1 MISKIRAAVFFGGPS
16 VEHEVSVITAMQA
29 IQAMDKER
37 YQVIPVYVTKSGAF
51 YTGDHLSDLAS
62 YRNIPAALAQA
73 REVLLQKNGNEVQ
86 LVSAKPK
93 RLGKNPVQGVD
104 VALPIFH
111 GTGGEDGVM
120 QAHFERLGLPY
131 TGPDVTSSAIGMDKW
146 ASKAMFKLAGVPCV
160 DGVKVT
166 QSDYFTDPEAIAAK
180 IEQAVGYPAIIKPY
194 NLGSSVGIHKC
205 RDRASLLEGLEDAFL
220 YSGAVLAERAVQ
232 NLREINCAV
241 LGDDEEARASV
252 CEEPLNAT
260 DILTYAD
267 KYQSGGGGKTGSKM
281 GSKTGSKT
289 GGSQGM
295 QSLAR
300 VVPADLPVEVSERVQ
315 QLAISAFRAIG
326 ACGCSRIDFL
336 LDNATG
342 ELFVNEI
349 NTIPGS
355 LAFYLWEH
363 SGLSF
368 PALMDEMIR
377 LALKRQ
383 RKQSLLHRS
392 FETNLLENANIGGAK
407 AGKKV

>member
-1 MISKIRAAVFFGGPS
+1 MIAKIRAAVFFGGPS

-29 IQAMDKER
+29 IQAMDDHR
-37 YQVIPVYVTKSGAF
+37 YQVIPVYVTKQSEF
-51 YTGDHLSDLAS
+51 YTGEHLAKLES
-62 YRNIPAALAQA
+62 YRDIPAALEQAQK
-73 REVLLQKNGNEVQ
+73 VLLTKEKGEVCLIAAQQKPFGRRCCQV
-86 LVSAKPK
+86 
-93 RLGKNPVQGVD
+93 VD

-111 GTGGEDGVM
+111 GTGGEDGTM

-146 ASKAMFKLAGVPCV
+146 AAKALFKLEGVPCV
-160 DGVKVT
+160 DGLKIR
-166 QSDYFTDPEAIAAK
+166 QSEYFADPEEVAAR
-180 IEQAVGYPAIIKPY
+180 IEKAVGWPAIIKPY

-220 YSGAVLAERAVQ
+220 YSQAVLAERAVQ

-241 LGDDEEARASV
+241 LGDDEEACASV

-267 KYQSGGGGKTGSKM
+267 KYQSGGGSK
-281 GSKTGSKT
+281 GGAKT
-289 GGSQGM
+289 GGSKSGGSEGM
-295 QSLAR
+295 SSLAR
-300 VVPADLPVEVSERVQ
+300 VVPADLSPEMTRTVR
-315 QLAISAFRAIG
+315 QLAIKAFRAVG

-336 LDNATG
+336 LDDKTG

-355 LAFYLWEH
+355 LAFYLWEKTDLPF
-363 SGLSF
+363 SK
-368 PALMDEMIR
+368 LMDEMVR

-383 RKQSLLHRS
+383 RQKGLLHTS
-392 FETNLLENANIGGAK
+392 FETNLLQNAKLGGSK
-407 AGKKV
+407 GGKV

>member
-1 MISKIRAAVFFGGPS
+1 MVSKIRAAVFFGGPS

-29 IQAMDKER
+29 IQALNKDR
-37 YQVIPVYVTKSGAF
+37 YEVIPVYTTKSGEW
-51 YTGDHLSDLAS
+51 YTGAHLTQLES
-62 YRNIPAALAQA
+62 YRNIPEALKTAQKV
-73 REVLLQKNGNEVQ
+73 VLHKEGSEVQ
-86 LVSAKPK
+86 LVLAKQK
-93 RLGKNPVQGVD
+93 RFGSSVVSGVD
-104 VALPIFH
+104 VALPIYH

-146 ASKAMFKLAGVPCV
+146 ASKAMFKLHGVPCV
-160 DGVKVT
+160 DGIKVT
-166 QSDYFTDPEAIAAK
+166 QSQYFTDPEETAAAI
-180 IEQAVGYPAIIKPY
+180 ERAVGYPAIIKPY

-220 YSGAVLAERAVQ
+220 YSRAVLAERAVQ

-267 KYQSGGGGKTGSKM
+267 KYQSGGKGGKTGA
-281 GSKTGSKT
+281 KTD

-300 VVPADLPVEVSERVQ
+300 VVPADLSPEMTEKVQ
-315 QLAISAFRAIG
+315 KLAIDAFRAIG

-336 LDNATG
+336 LDNNTG
-342 ELFVNEI
+342 ELFANEI

-355 LAFYLWEH
+355 LAFYLWEK
-363 SGLSF
+363 SGLDF
-368 PALMDEMIR
+368 PGLMDEMIR

-383 RKQSLLHRS
+383 RQQGLLHTS
-392 FETNLLENANIGGAK
+392 FETNLLQSARIGGPK
-407 AGKKV
+407 NGKKV

>member
-1 MISKIRAAVFFGGPS
+1 MVSKIRAGVFFGGPS

-29 IQAMDKER
+29 IQAMDPQR
-37 YQVIPVYVTKSGAF
+37 YEVIPVYTTKNGEL
-51 YTGDHLSDLAS
+51 YTGAHLAQLES
-62 YRNIPAALAQA
+62 YRNIPEALKQAQK
-73 REVLLQKNGNEVQ
+73 VVLQKEGKDVV
-86 LVSAKPK
+86 LMLAKQK
-93 RLGKNPVQGVD
+93 RFGSSIVTTLD
-104 VALPIFH
+104 VALPIYH

-146 ASKAMFKLAGVPCV
+146 ASKAMFKLHGVPCV
-160 DGVKVT
+160 EGVKVT
-166 QSDYFTDPEAIAAK
+166 QSQYFTDPEAAAQT
-180 IEQAVGYPAIIKPY
+180 IEKAVGYPAIIKPY

-220 YSGAVLAERAVQ
+220 YSQAVLAERAVQ

-241 LGDDEEARASV
+241 LGDAEEARASV

-267 KYQSGGGGKTGSKM
+267 KYQSGGKTGKTGAKSGG
-281 GSKTGSKT
+281 GSK
-289 GGSQGM
+289 GM

-300 VVPADLPVEVSERVQ
+300 VVPADLSPEMTEKVQ
-315 QLAISAFRAIG
+315 QLAMDAFRAIG

-336 LDNATG
+336 LDNQTG
-342 ELFVNEI
+342 ELYANEI

-355 LAFYLWEH
+355 LAFYLWEK
-363 SGLSF
+363 SGLTFSQ
-368 PALMDEMIR
+368 LMDEMIR

-383 RKQSLLHRS
+383 RQQSLLHRS
-392 FETNLLENANIGGAK
+392 FETNLLQHAQIGGAK

>member
-1 MISKIRAAVFFGGPS
+1 MVSKIRAGVFFGGPS

-29 IQAMDKER
+29 IQAMDPQR
-37 YQVIPVYVTKSGAF
+37 YEVIPVYTTKNGEL
-51 YTGDHLSDLAS
+51 YTGAHLAQLES
-62 YRNIPAALAQA
+62 YRNIPEALKQAQKVVLQKEGKDVVLMLAKQKRFGSSIVAAL
-73 REVLLQKNGNEVQ
+73 
-86 LVSAKPK
+86 
-93 RLGKNPVQGVD
+93 D
-104 VALPIFH
+104 VALPIYH

-146 ASKAMFKLAGVPCV
+146 ASKAMFKLHGVPCV
-160 DGVKVT
+160 EGVKVT
-166 QSDYFTDPEAIAAK
+166 QSQYFTDPEAAAQT
-180 IEQAVGYPAIIKPY
+180 IEKAVGYPAIIKPY

-220 YSGAVLAERAVQ
+220 YSQAVLAERAVQ

-241 LGDDEEARASV
+241 LGDAEEARASV

-267 KYQSGGGGKTGSKM
+267 KYQSGGKAGKTGAKSGG
-281 GSKTGSKT
+281 GSK
-289 GGSQGM
+289 GM

-300 VVPADLPVEVSERVQ
+300 VVPADLSPEMTEKVQ
-315 QLAISAFRAIG
+315 QLAIDAFRAIG

-336 LDNATG
+336 LDNQTG
-342 ELFVNEI
+342 ELYANEI

-355 LAFYLWEH
+355 LAFYLWEK
-363 SGLSF
+363 SGLTF
-368 PALMDEMIR
+368 TQLMDEMVR

-383 RKQSLLHRS
+383 RQQSLLHRS
-392 FETNLLENANIGGAK
+392 FETNLLQHAQIGGAK
-407 AGKKV
+407 GGKKV

>member
-1 MISKIRAAVFFGGPS
+1 MVSKIRAGVFFGGPS

-29 IQAMDKER
+29 IQAMDPQR
-37 YQVIPVYVTKSGAF
+37 YEVIPVYTTKSGEL
-51 YTGDHLSDLAS
+51 YTGAHLAQLES
-62 YRNIPAALAQA
+62 YRNIPEALKQAQK
-73 REVLLQKNGNEVQ
+73 VVLQKEGKDVV
-86 LVSAKPK
+86 LMLAKQK
-93 RLGKNPVQGVD
+93 RFGSSIVTALD
-104 VALPIFH
+104 VALPIYH

-146 ASKAMFKLAGVPCV
+146 ASKAMFKLHGVPCV
-160 DGVKVT
+160 EGVKVT
-166 QSDYFTDPEAIAAK
+166 QSQYFTDPEAAAQT
-180 IEQAVGYPAIIKPY
+180 IEKAVGYPAIIKPY

-205 RDRASLLEGLEDAFL
+205 RDRASLLDGLEDAFL
-220 YSGAVLAERAVQ
+220 YSQAVLAERAVQ

-241 LGDDEEARASV
+241 LGDAEEARASV

-267 KYQSGGGGKTGSKM
+267 KYQSGGKTGKTGAKSGG
-281 GSKTGSKT
+281 GSK
-289 GGSQGM
+289 GM

-300 VVPADLPVEVSERVQ
+300 VVPADLSPEMTEKVQ
-315 QLAISAFRAIG
+315 QLAIDAFRAIG

-336 LDNATG
+336 LDNQTG
-342 ELFVNEI
+342 ELFANEI

-355 LAFYLWEH
+355 LAFYLWEK
-363 SGLSF
+363 SGLTF
-368 PALMDEMIR
+368 TQLMDEMIR

-383 RKQSLLHRS
+383 RQQSLLHRS
-392 FETNLLENANIGGAK
+392 FETNLLQHAQIGGAK

>member
-1 MISKIRAAVFFGGPS
+1 MVSKIRAGVFFGGPS

-29 IQAMDKER
+29 IQAMDPQR
-37 YQVIPVYVTKSGAF
+37 YEVIPVYTTKNGEL
-51 YTGDHLSDLAS
+51 YTGAHLAQLES
-62 YRNIPAALAQA
+62 YRNIPEALKQAQK
-73 REVLLQKNGNEVQ
+73 VVLQKEGKDVV
-86 LVSAKPK
+86 LMLAKQK
-93 RLGKNPVQGVD
+93 RFGSSIVTALD
-104 VALPIFH
+104 VALPIYH

-146 ASKAMFKLAGVPCV
+146 ASKAMFKLHGVPCV
-160 DGVKVT
+160 EGVKVT
-166 QSDYFTDPEAIAAK
+166 QSQYFTDPEAAAQT
-180 IEQAVGYPAIIKPY
+180 IEKAVGYPAIIKPY

-220 YSGAVLAERAVQ
+220 YSQAVLAERAVQ

-241 LGDDEEARASV
+241 LGDSEEARASV

-267 KYQSGGGGKTGSKM
+267 KYQSGGKTGKTGAKSGG
-281 GSKTGSKT
+281 GSK
-289 GGSQGM
+289 GM

-300 VVPADLPVEVSERVQ
+300 VVPADLSPEMTEKVQ
-315 QLAISAFRAIG
+315 QLAIDAFRAIG

-336 LDNATG
+336 LDNQTG
-342 ELFVNEI
+342 ELFANEI

-355 LAFYLWEH
+355 LAFYLWEK
-363 SGLSF
+363 SGLTF
-368 PALMDEMIR
+368 TQLMDEMIR

-383 RKQSLLHRS
+383 RQQSLLHRS
-392 FETNLLENANIGGAK
+392 FETNLLQHAQIGGAK

>member
-1 MISKIRAAVFFGGPS
+1 MVSKIRAAVFFGGPS

-29 IQAMDKER
+29 IQALNKDR
-37 YQVIPVYVTKSGAF
+37 YEVIPVYTTKSGEW
-51 YTGDHLSDLAS
+51 YTGAHLAQLES
-62 YRNIPAALAQA
+62 YRNIPEALKTAHKVA
-73 REVLLQKNGNEVQ
+73 LRKEGSEVQ
-86 LVSAKPK
+86 LVLADRK
-93 RLGKNPVQGVD
+93 RFGSNVVSGVD
-104 VALPIFH
+104 VALPIYH

-146 ASKAMFKLAGVPCV
+146 AAKAMFKIHGVPCV

-166 QSDYFTDPEAIAAK
+166 QSQYFTDPEETAAAI
-180 IEQAVGYPAIIKPY
+180 ERTVGYPAIIKPY

-220 YSGAVLAERAVQ
+220 YSRAVLAERAVQ

-267 KYQSGGGGKTGSKM
+267 KYQSGGKGGKTGA
-281 GSKTGSKT
+281 KTD

-300 VVPADLPVEVSERVQ
+300 VVPADLSPEMTERVQ
-315 QLAISAFRAIG
+315 KLAIDAFRAVG

-336 LDNATG
+336 LDSETG
-342 ELFVNEI
+342 ELFANEI

-355 LAFYLWEH
+355 LAFYLWEK
-363 SGLSF
+363 SGLDF
-368 PALMDEMIR
+368 TGLMDEMIR

-383 RKQSLLHRS
+383 RQQGLLHTS
-392 FETNLLENANIGGAK
+392 FETNLLQSARIGGAK
-407 AGKKV
+407 NGKKV

>member
-1 MISKIRAAVFFGGPS
+1 MVSKIRAGVFFGGPS

-29 IQAMDKER
+29 IQAMDPQR
-37 YQVIPVYVTKSGAF
+37 YEVIPVYTTKNGEL
-51 YTGDHLSDLAS
+51 YTGAHLAQLES
-62 YRNIPAALAQA
+62 YRDIPEALKQAQK
-73 REVLLQKNGNEVQ
+73 VVLQKEGKDVV
-86 LVSAKPK
+86 LMLAKQK
-93 RLGKNPVQGVD
+93 RFGSSIVTALD
-104 VALPIFH
+104 VALPIYH

-146 ASKAMFKLAGVPCV
+146 ASKAMFKLHGVPCV
-160 DGVKVT
+160 EGVKVT
-166 QSDYFTDPEAIAAK
+166 QSQYFTDPEAAAQT
-180 IEQAVGYPAIIKPY
+180 IEKAVGYPAIIKPY

-220 YSGAVLAERAVQ
+220 YSQAVLAERAVQ

-241 LGDDEEARASV
+241 LGDSEEARASV

-267 KYQSGGGGKTGSKM
+267 KYQSGGKTGKTGAKSGG
-281 GSKTGSKT
+281 GSK
-289 GGSQGM
+289 GM

-300 VVPADLPVEVSERVQ
+300 VVPADLSPEMTEKVQ
-315 QLAISAFRAIG
+315 QLAIDAFRAIG

-336 LDNATG
+336 LDNQTG
-342 ELFVNEI
+342 ELYANEI

-355 LAFYLWEH
+355 LAFYLWEK
-363 SGLSF
+363 SGLTFSQ
-368 PALMDEMIR
+368 LMDEMVR

-383 RKQSLLHRS
+383 RQQSLLHRS
-392 FETNLLENANIGGAK
+392 FETNLLQHAQIGGAK

>member
-1 MISKIRAAVFFGGPS
+1 MVSKIRAGVFFGGPS

-29 IQAMDKER
+29 IQAMDPQR
-37 YQVIPVYVTKSGAF
+37 YEVIPVYTTKSGEL
-51 YTGDHLSDLAS
+51 YTGAHLAQLES
-62 YRNIPAALAQA
+62 YRNIPEALKQAQK
-73 REVLLQKNGNEVQ
+73 VVLQKEGKDVV
-86 LVSAKPK
+86 LMLAKQK
-93 RLGKNPVQGVD
+93 RFGSSIVTALD
-104 VALPIFH
+104 VALPIYH

-146 ASKAMFKLAGVPCV
+146 ASKAMFKLHGVPCV
-160 DGVKVT
+160 EGVKVT
-166 QSDYFTDPEAIAAK
+166 QSQYFTDPEAAAQT
-180 IEQAVGYPAIIKPY
+180 IEKAVGYPAIIKPY

-205 RDRASLLEGLEDAFL
+205 RDPASLLEGLEDAFL
-220 YSGAVLAERAVQ
+220 YSQAVLAERAVQ

-241 LGDDEEARASV
+241 LGDSEEARASV

-267 KYQSGGGGKTGSKM
+267 KYQSGGKTGKTGAKSGG
-281 GSKTGSKT
+281 GSK
-289 GGSQGM
+289 GM

-300 VVPADLPVEVSERVQ
+300 VVPADLSPEMTEKVQ
-315 QLAISAFRAIG
+315 QLAIDAFRAIG

-336 LDNATG
+336 LDNQTG
-342 ELFVNEI
+342 ELFANEI

-355 LAFYLWEH
+355 LAFYLWEK
-363 SGLSF
+363 SGLTFSQ
-368 PALMDEMIR
+368 LMDEMIR

-383 RKQSLLHRS
+383 RQQSLLHRS
-392 FETNLLENANIGGAK
+392 FETNLLQHAQIGGAK

>member
-1 MISKIRAAVFFGGPS
+1 MVSKIRAGVFFGGPS

-29 IQAMDKER
+29 IQAMDPQR
-37 YQVIPVYVTKSGAF
+37 YEVIPVYTTKSGEL
-51 YTGDHLSDLAS
+51 YTGAHLAQLES
-62 YRNIPAALAQA
+62 YRNIPEALRQAQK
-73 REVLLQKNGNEVQ
+73 VVLQKEGKDVV
-86 LVSAKPK
+86 LMLAKQK
-93 RLGKNPVQGVD
+93 RFGSSIVTALD
-104 VALPIFH
+104 VALPIYH

-146 ASKAMFKLAGVPCV
+146 ASKAMFKLHGVPCV
-160 DGVKVT
+160 EGVKVT
-166 QSDYFTDPEAIAAK
+166 QSQYFTDPEAAAQT
-180 IEQAVGYPAIIKPY
+180 IEKAVGYPAIIKPY

-220 YSGAVLAERAVQ
+220 YSQAVLAERAVQ

-241 LGDDEEARASV
+241 LGDSEEARASV

-267 KYQSGGGGKTGSKM
+267 KYQSGGKTGKTGAKSGG
-281 GSKTGSKT
+281 GSK
-289 GGSQGM
+289 GM

-300 VVPADLPVEVSERVQ
+300 VVPADLSPEMTEKVQ
-315 QLAISAFRAIG
+315 QLAIDAFRAIG

-336 LDNATG
+336 LDNQTG
-342 ELFVNEI
+342 ELFANEI

-355 LAFYLWEH
+355 LAFYLWEK
-363 SGLSF
+363 SGLTFSQ
-368 PALMDEMIR
+368 LMDEMIR

-383 RKQSLLHRS
+383 RQQSLLHRS
-392 FETNLLENANIGGAK
+392 FETNLLQHAQIGGAK

>member
-1 MISKIRAAVFFGGPS
+1 MVSKIRAGVFFGGPS

-29 IQAMDKER
+29 IQAMDPQR
-37 YQVIPVYVTKSGAF
+37 YEVIPVYTTKSGEL
-51 YTGDHLSDLAS
+51 YTGAHLAQLES
-62 YRNIPAALAQA
+62 YRNIPEALKQAQK
-73 REVLLQKNGNEVQ
+73 VVLQKEGKDVV
-86 LVSAKPK
+86 LMLAKQK
-93 RLGKNPVQGVD
+93 RFGSSIVIALD
-104 VALPIFH
+104 VALPIYH

-146 ASKAMFKLAGVPCV
+146 ASKAMFKLHGVPCV
-160 DGVKVT
+160 EGVKVT
-166 QSDYFTDPEAIAAK
+166 QSQYFTDPEAAAQT
-180 IEQAVGYPAIIKPY
+180 IEKAVGYPAIIKPY

-220 YSGAVLAERAVQ
+220 YSQAVLAERAVQ

-241 LGDDEEARASV
+241 LGDAEEARASV

-267 KYQSGGGGKTGSKM
+267 KYQSGGKTGKTGAKSGG
-281 GSKTGSKT
+281 GSK
-289 GGSQGM
+289 GM

-300 VVPADLPVEVSERVQ
+300 VVPADLSPEMTEKVQ
-315 QLAISAFRAIG
+315 QLAIDAFRAIG

-336 LDNATG
+336 LDNQTG
-342 ELFVNEI
+342 ELFANEI

-355 LAFYLWEH
+355 LAFYLWEK
-363 SGLSF
+363 SGLTFSQ
-368 PALMDEMIR
+368 LMDEMVR

-383 RKQSLLHRS
+383 RQQSLLHRS
-392 FETNLLENANIGGAK
+392 FETNLLQHAQIGGAK
-407 AGKKV
+407 GGKKV

>member
-1 MISKIRAAVFFGGPS
+1 MVSKIRAGVFFGGPS

-29 IQAMDKER
+29 IQAMDPQR
-37 YQVIPVYVTKSGAF
+37 YEVIPVYTTKNGEL
-51 YTGDHLSDLAS
+51 YTGAHLAQLES
-62 YRNIPAALAQA
+62 YRNIPEALKQAQK
-73 REVLLQKNGNEVQ
+73 VVLQKEGKDVV
-86 LVSAKPK
+86 LMLAKQK
-93 RLGKNPVQGVD
+93 RFGSSIVTALD
-104 VALPIFH
+104 VALPIYH

-146 ASKAMFKLAGVPCV
+146 ASKAMFKLHGVPCV
-160 DGVKVT
+160 EGVKVT
-166 QSDYFTDPEAIAAK
+166 QSQYFTDPEAAAQT
-180 IEQAVGYPAIIKPY
+180 IEKTVGYPAIIKPY

-220 YSGAVLAERAVQ
+220 YSQAVLAERAVQ

-241 LGDDEEARASV
+241 LGDSEEARASV

-267 KYQSGGGGKTGSKM
+267 KYQSGGKTGKTGAKSGG
-281 GSKTGSKT
+281 GSK
-289 GGSQGM
+289 GM

-300 VVPADLPVEVSERVQ
+300 VVPADLSPEMTEKVQ
-315 QLAISAFRAIG
+315 QLAIDAFRAIG

-336 LDNATG
+336 LDNQTG
-342 ELFVNEI
+342 ELFANEI

-355 LAFYLWEH
+355 LAFYLWEK
-363 SGLSF
+363 SGLTF
-368 PALMDEMIR
+368 TQLMDEMIR

-383 RKQSLLHRS
+383 RQQSLLHRS
-392 FETNLLENANIGGAK
+392 FETNLLQHAQIGGAK

>member
-1 MISKIRAAVFFGGPS
+1 MVSKIRAGVFFGGPS

-29 IQAMDKER
+29 IQAMDPQR
-37 YQVIPVYVTKSGAF
+37 YEVIPVYTTKSGEL
-51 YTGDHLSDLAS
+51 YTGAHLAQLES
-62 YRNIPAALAQA
+62 YRNIPEALKQAQK
-73 REVLLQKNGNEVQ
+73 VVLQKEGKDVV
-86 LVSAKPK
+86 LMLAKQK
-93 RLGKNPVQGVD
+93 RFGSSIVTALD
-104 VALPIFH
+104 VALPIYH

-146 ASKAMFKLAGVPCV
+146 ASKAMFKLHGVPCV
-160 DGVKVT
+160 EGVKVT
-166 QSDYFTDPEAIAAK
+166 QSQYFTDPEAAAQT
-180 IEQAVGYPAIIKPY
+180 IEKAVGYPAIIKPY

-220 YSGAVLAERAVQ
+220 YSQAVLAERAVQ

-241 LGDDEEARASV
+241 LGDAEEARASV

-267 KYQSGGGGKTGSKM
+267 KYQSGGKTGKTGAKSGG
-281 GSKTGSKT
+281 GSK
-289 GGSQGM
+289 GM

-300 VVPADLPVEVSERVQ
+300 VVPADLSPEMTEKVQ
-315 QLAISAFRAIG
+315 QLAIDAFRAIG

-336 LDNATG
+336 LDNQTG
-342 ELFVNEI
+342 ELYANEI

-355 LAFYLWEH
+355 LAFYLWEK
-363 SGLSF
+363 SGLTFSQ
-368 PALMDEMIR
+368 LMDEMIR

-383 RKQSLLHRS
+383 RQQSLLHRS
-392 FETNLLENANIGGAK
+392 FETNLLQHAQIGGAK

>member
-1 MISKIRAAVFFGGPS
+1 MVSKIRAGVFFGGPS

-29 IQAMDKER
+29 IQAMDPRR
-37 YQVIPVYVTKSGAF
+37 YEVIPVYTTKSGEL
-51 YTGDHLSDLAS
+51 YTGAHLAQLES
-62 YRNIPAALAQA
+62 YRNIPEALKQAQK
-73 REVLLQKNGNEVQ
+73 VVLQKEGKDVV
-86 LVSAKPK
+86 LMLAKQK
-93 RLGKNPVQGVD
+93 RFGSSIVTALD
-104 VALPIFH
+104 VALPIYH

-146 ASKAMFKLAGVPCV
+146 ASKAMFKLHGVPCV
-160 DGVKVT
+160 EGVKVT
-166 QSDYFTDPEAIAAK
+166 QSQYFTDPEAAAQTLEK
-180 IEQAVGYPAIIKPY
+180 AVGYPAIIKPY

-220 YSGAVLAERAVQ
+220 YSQAVLAERAVQ

-241 LGDDEEARASV
+241 LGDAEEARASV

-267 KYQSGGGGKTGSKM
+267 KYQSGGKTGKTGAKSGG
-281 GSKTGSKT
+281 GSK
-289 GGSQGM
+289 GM

-300 VVPADLPVEVSERVQ
+300 VVPADLSPEMTEKVQ
-315 QLAISAFRAIG
+315 QLAIDAFRAIG

-336 LDNATG
+336 LDNQTG
-342 ELFVNEI
+342 ELFANEI

-355 LAFYLWEH
+355 LAFYLWEK
-363 SGLSF
+363 SGLTFSQ
-368 PALMDEMIR
+368 LMDEMIR

-383 RKQSLLHRS
+383 RQQSLLHRS
-392 FETNLLENANIGGAK
+392 FETNLLQHAQIGGAK

>member
-1 MISKIRAAVFFGGPS
+1 MVSKIRAGVFFGGPS

-29 IQAMDKER
+29 IQAMDPQR
-37 YQVIPVYVTKSGAF
+37 YEVIPVYTTKSGEL
-51 YTGDHLSDLAS
+51 YTGAHLSQLES
-62 YRNIPAALAQA
+62 YRNIPEALKQAQKVVLQKEGKDVVLMLAKQKRFGSSIVAAL
-73 REVLLQKNGNEVQ
+73 
-86 LVSAKPK
+86 
-93 RLGKNPVQGVD
+93 D
-104 VALPIFH
+104 VALPIYH

-146 ASKAMFKLAGVPCV
+146 ASKAMFKLHGVPCV
-160 DGVKVT
+160 EGVKVT
-166 QSDYFTDPEAIAAK
+166 QSQYFTDPEAAAQT
-180 IEQAVGYPAIIKPY
+180 IEKAVGYPAIIKPY

-220 YSGAVLAERAVQ
+220 YSQAVLAERAVQ

-241 LGDDEEARASV
+241 LGDAEEARASV

-267 KYQSGGGGKTGSKM
+267 KYQSGGKTGKTGAKSGG
-281 GSKTGSKT
+281 GSK
-289 GGSQGM
+289 GM

-300 VVPADLPVEVSERVQ
+300 VVPADLSPEMTEKVQ
-315 QLAISAFRAIG
+315 HLAIDAFRAIG

-336 LDNATG
+336 LDNQTG
-342 ELFVNEI
+342 ELFANEI

-355 LAFYLWEH
+355 LAFYLWEK
-363 SGLSF
+363 SGLTF
-368 PALMDEMIR
+368 TQLMDEMVR

-383 RKQSLLHRS
+383 RQQSLLHRS
-392 FETNLLENANIGGAK
+392 FETNLLQHAQIGGAK
-407 AGKKV
+407 NGNKV

>member
-1 MISKIRAAVFFGGPS
+1 MVSKIRAGVFFGGPS

-29 IQAMDKER
+29 IQAMDPQR
-37 YQVIPVYVTKSGAF
+37 YEVIPVYTTKNGEL
-51 YTGDHLSDLAS
+51 YTGAHLAQLES
-62 YRNIPAALAQA
+62 YRNIPEALKQAQK
-73 REVLLQKNGNEVQ
+73 VVLQKEGKDVV
-86 LVSAKPK
+86 LMLAKQK
-93 RLGKNPVQGVD
+93 RFGSSIVTTLD
-104 VALPIFH
+104 VALPIYH

-146 ASKAMFKLAGVPCV
+146 ASKAMFKLHGVPCV
-160 DGVKVT
+160 EGVKVT
-166 QSDYFTDPEAIAAK
+166 QSQYFTDPEAAAQT
-180 IEQAVGYPAIIKPY
+180 IEKAVGYPAIIKPY

-220 YSGAVLAERAVQ
+220 YSQAVLAERAVQ

-241 LGDDEEARASV
+241 LGDAEEARASV

-267 KYQSGGGGKTGSKM
+267 KYQSGGKTGKTGAKSGG
-281 GSKTGSKT
+281 GSK
-289 GGSQGM
+289 GM

-300 VVPADLPVEVSERVQ
+300 VVPADLSPEMTEKVQ
-315 QLAISAFRAIG
+315 QLAIDAFRAIG
-326 ACGCSRIDFL
+326 AGGCSRIDFL
-336 LDNATG
+336 LDNQTG
-342 ELFVNEI
+342 ELFANEI

-355 LAFYLWEH
+355 LAFYLWEK
-363 SGLSF
+363 SGLTF
-368 PALMDEMIR
+368 TQLMDEMIR

-383 RKQSLLHRS
+383 RQQSLLHRS
-392 FETNLLENANIGGAK
+392 FETNLLQHAQIGGGK

>member
-1 MISKIRAAVFFGGPS
+1 MVSKIRAGVFFGGPS

-29 IQAMDKER
+29 IQAMDPQR
-37 YQVIPVYVTKSGAF
+37 YEVIPVYTTKSGEL
-51 YTGDHLSDLAS
+51 YTGAHLAQLES
-62 YRNIPAALAQA
+62 YRNIPEALKQAQK
-73 REVLLQKNGNEVQ
+73 VVLQKEGKDVV
-86 LVSAKPK
+86 LMLAKQK
-93 RLGKNPVQGVD
+93 RFGSSIVTALD
-104 VALPIFH
+104 VALPIYH

-146 ASKAMFKLAGVPCV
+146 ASKAMFKLHGVSCV
-160 DGVKVT
+160 EGVKVT
-166 QSDYFTDPEAIAAK
+166 QSQYFTDPEAAAQT
-180 IEQAVGYPAIIKPY
+180 IEKAVGYPAIIKPY

-220 YSGAVLAERAVQ
+220 YSQAVLAERAVQ

-241 LGDDEEARASV
+241 LGDAEEARASV

-267 KYQSGGGGKTGSKM
+267 KYQSGGKTGKTGAKSGG
-281 GSKTGSKT
+281 GSK
-289 GGSQGM
+289 GM

-300 VVPADLPVEVSERVQ
+300 VVPADLSPEMTEKVQ
-315 QLAISAFRAIG
+315 QLAIDAFRAIG

-336 LDNATG
+336 LDNQTG

-355 LAFYLWEH
+355 LAFYLWEK
-363 SGLSF
+363 SGLTFSQ
-368 PALMDEMIR
+368 LMDEMIR

-383 RKQSLLHRS
+383 RQQSLLHRS
-392 FETNLLENANIGGAK
+392 FETNLLQHAQIGGAK

>member
-1 MISKIRAAVFFGGPS
+1 MVSKIRAGAFFGGPS

-29 IQAMDKER
+29 IQAMDPLR
-37 YQVIPVYVTKSGAF
+37 YEVIPVYTTKNGEL
-51 YTGDHLSDLAS
+51 YTGAHLAQLES
-62 YRNIPAALAQA
+62 YRNIPEALKQAQK
-73 REVLLQKNGNEVQ
+73 VVLQKEGKDVV
-86 LVSAKPK
+86 LMLAKQK
-93 RLGKNPVQGVD
+93 RFGSSIVTALD
-104 VALPIFH
+104 VALPIYH

-146 ASKAMFKLAGVPCV
+146 ASKAMFKLHGVPCV
-160 DGVKVT
+160 EGVKVT
-166 QSDYFTDPEAIAAK
+166 QSQYFTDPEAAAQT
-180 IEQAVGYPAIIKPY
+180 IEKAVGYPAIIKPY

-220 YSGAVLAERAVQ
+220 YSQAVLAERAVQ

-241 LGDDEEARASV
+241 LGDAEEARASV

-267 KYQSGGGGKTGSKM
+267 KYQSGGKTGKTGAKSGG
-281 GSKTGSKT
+281 GSK
-289 GGSQGM
+289 GM

-300 VVPADLPVEVSERVQ
+300 VVPADLSPEMTEKVQ
-315 QLAISAFRAIG
+315 QLAIDAFRAIG

-336 LDNATG
+336 LDNQTG
-342 ELFVNEI
+342 ELYANEI

-355 LAFYLWEH
+355 LAFYLWEK
-363 SGLSF
+363 SGLTFSQ
-368 PALMDEMIR
+368 LMDEMIR

-383 RKQSLLHRS
+383 RQQSLLHRS
-392 FETNLLENANIGGAK
+392 FETNLLQHAQIGGAK

>member
-1 MISKIRAAVFFGGPS
+1 MVAKIRAGVFFGGPS

-29 IQAMDKER
+29 IQAMDPQR
-37 YQVIPVYVTKSGAF
+37 YEVIPVYTTKNGEL
-51 YTGDHLSDLAS
+51 YTGAHLAQLES
-62 YRNIPAALAQA
+62 YRNIPEALKQAQK
-73 REVLLQKNGNEVQ
+73 VVLQKDGKDVV
-86 LVSAKPK
+86 LMLAKQK
-93 RLGKNPVQGVD
+93 RFGSSIVTALD
-104 VALPIFH
+104 VALPIYH

-146 ASKAMFKLAGVPCV
+146 ASKAMFKLHGVPCV
-160 DGVKVT
+160 EGVKVT
-166 QSDYFTDPEAIAAK
+166 QSQYFTDPEAAAQT
-180 IEQAVGYPAIIKPY
+180 IEKAVGYPAIIKPY

-220 YSGAVLAERAVQ
+220 YSQAVLAERAVQ

-241 LGDDEEARASV
+241 LGDSEEARASV

-267 KYQSGGGGKTGSKM
+267 KYQSGGKTGKTGAKSGG
-281 GSKTGSKT
+281 GSK
-289 GGSQGM
+289 GM

-300 VVPADLPVEVSERVQ
+300 VVPADLSPEMTEKVQ
-315 QLAISAFRAIG
+315 QLAIDAFRAIG

-336 LDNATG
+336 LDNQTG
-342 ELFVNEI
+342 ELFANEI

-355 LAFYLWEH
+355 LAFYLWEK
-363 SGLSF
+363 SGLTF
-368 PALMDEMIR
+368 TQLMDEMIR

-383 RKQSLLHRS
+383 RQQSLLHRS
-392 FETNLLENANIGGAK
+392 FETNLLQHAQIGGAK

>member
-1 MISKIRAAVFFGGPS
+1 MVSKIRAGVFFGGPS

-29 IQAMDKER
+29 IQAMDPQR
-37 YQVIPVYVTKSGAF
+37 YEVIPVYTTKNGEL
-51 YTGDHLSDLAS
+51 YTGAHLAQLES
-62 YRNIPAALAQA
+62 YRNIPEALKQAQKVVLQKEGKDVVLMLAKQKRFGSSIVAALD
-73 REVLLQKNGNEVQ
+73 
-86 LVSAKPK
+86 
-93 RLGKNPVQGVD
+93 VD
-104 VALPIFH
+104 LPIYH

-146 ASKAMFKLAGVPCV
+146 ASKAMFKLHGVPCV
-160 DGVKVT
+160 EGVKVT
-166 QSDYFTDPEAIAAK
+166 QSQYFTDPEATAQT
-180 IEQAVGYPAIIKPY
+180 IEKAVGYPAIIKPY

-205 RDRASLLEGLEDAFL
+205 RDRASLLDGLEDAFL
-220 YSGAVLAERAVQ
+220 YSQAVLAERAVQ

-241 LGDDEEARASV
+241 LGDAEEARASV

-267 KYQSGGGGKTGSKM
+267 KYQSGGKTGKTGAKSGG
-281 GSKTGSKT
+281 GSK
-289 GGSQGM
+289 GM

-300 VVPADLPVEVSERVQ
+300 VVPADLSPEMTEKVQ
-315 QLAISAFRAIG
+315 QLAIDAFRAIG

-336 LDNATG
+336 LDNQTG
-342 ELFVNEI
+342 ELFANEI

-355 LAFYLWEH
+355 LAFYLWEK
-363 SGLSF
+363 SGLTF
-368 PALMDEMIR
+368 TQLMDEMIR

-383 RKQSLLHRS
+383 RQQSLLHRS
-392 FETNLLENANIGGAK
+392 FETNLLQHAQIGGAK

>member
-1 MISKIRAAVFFGGPS
+1 MVSKIRAGVFFGGPS

-29 IQAMDKER
+29 IQAMDPQR
-37 YQVIPVYVTKSGAF
+37 YEVIPVYTTKSGEL
-51 YTGDHLSDLAS
+51 YTGAHLSQLES
-62 YRNIPAALAQA
+62 YRNIPEALKQAQKVVLQKEGKDVVLMLAKQKRFGSSIVAAL
-73 REVLLQKNGNEVQ
+73 
-86 LVSAKPK
+86 
-93 RLGKNPVQGVD
+93 D
-104 VALPIFH
+104 VALPIYH

-146 ASKAMFKLAGVPCV
+146 ASKAMFKLHGVPCV
-160 DGVKVT
+160 EGVKVT
-166 QSDYFTDPEAIAAK
+166 QSQYFTDPEAAAQT
-180 IEQAVGYPAIIKPY
+180 IEKAVGYPAIIKPY

-220 YSGAVLAERAVQ
+220 YSQAVLAERAVQ

-241 LGDDEEARASV
+241 LGDAEEARASV

-267 KYQSGGGGKTGSKM
+267 KYQSGGKTGKTGAKSGG
-281 GSKTGSKT
+281 GSK
-289 GGSQGM
+289 GM

-300 VVPADLPVEVSERVQ
+300 VVPADLSPEMTEKVQ
-315 QLAISAFRAIG
+315 HLAIDAFRAIG

-336 LDNATG
+336 LDNQTG
-342 ELFVNEI
+342 ELFANEI

-355 LAFYLWEH
+355 LAFYLWEK
-363 SGLSF
+363 SGLTF
-368 PALMDEMIR
+368 TQLMDEMIR

-383 RKQSLLHRS
+383 RQQSLLHRS
-392 FETNLLENANIGGAK
+392 FETNLLQHAQIGGAK
-407 AGKKV
+407 NGKKV

>member
-1 MISKIRAAVFFGGPS
+1 MVSKIRAGVFFGGPS

-29 IQAMDKER
+29 IQAMDPQR
-37 YQVIPVYVTKSGAF
+37 YEVIPVYTTKNGEL
-51 YTGDHLSDLAS
+51 YTGAHLAQLES
-62 YRNIPAALAQA
+62 YRNIPEALKQAQKVVLQKEGKDVVLMLAKQKRFGSSIVAAL
-73 REVLLQKNGNEVQ
+73 
-86 LVSAKPK
+86 
-93 RLGKNPVQGVD
+93 D
-104 VALPIFH
+104 VALPIYH

-146 ASKAMFKLAGVPCV
+146 ASKAMFKLHGVPCV
-160 DGVKVT
+160 EGVKVT
-166 QSDYFTDPEAIAAK
+166 QSQYFTDPEAAVQT
-180 IEQAVGYPAIIKPY
+180 IEKAVGYPAIIKPY

-220 YSGAVLAERAVQ
+220 YSQAVLAERAVQ

-241 LGDDEEARASV
+241 LGDSEEARASV

-267 KYQSGGGGKTGSKM
+267 KYQSGGKTGKTGAKSGG
-281 GSKTGSKT
+281 GSK
-289 GGSQGM
+289 GM

-300 VVPADLPVEVSERVQ
+300 VVPADLSPEMTEKVQ
-315 QLAISAFRAIG
+315 QLAIDAFRAIG

-336 LDNATG
+336 LDNQTG
-342 ELFVNEI
+342 ELFANEI

-355 LAFYLWEH
+355 LAFYLWEK
-363 SGLSF
+363 SGLTF
-368 PALMDEMIR
+368 TQLMDEMIR

-383 RKQSLLHRS
+383 RQQSLLHRS
-392 FETNLLENANIGGAK
+392 FETNLLQHAQIGGAK

>member
-1 MISKIRAAVFFGGPS
+1 MVSKIRAGVFFGGPS

-29 IQAMDKER
+29 IQAMDPQR
-37 YQVIPVYVTKSGAF
+37 YEVIPVYTTKSGEL
-51 YTGDHLSDLAS
+51 YTGAHLAQLES
-62 YRNIPAALAQA
+62 YRNIPEALKQAQK
-73 REVLLQKNGNEVQ
+73 VVLQKEGKDVV
-86 LVSAKPK
+86 LMLAKQK
-93 RLGKNPVQGVD
+93 RFGSSIVTALD
-104 VALPIFH
+104 VALPIYH

-146 ASKAMFKLAGVPCV
+146 ASKAMFKLHGVPCV
-160 DGVKVT
+160 EGVKAT
-166 QSDYFTDPEAIAAK
+166 QSQYFTDPEAAAQT
-180 IEQAVGYPAIIKPY
+180 IEKAVGYPAIIKPY

-220 YSGAVLAERAVQ
+220 YSQAVLAERAVQ

-241 LGDDEEARASV
+241 LGDSEEARASV

-267 KYQSGGGGKTGSKM
+267 KYQSGGKTGKTGAKSGG
-281 GSKTGSKT
+281 GSK
-289 GGSQGM
+289 GM

-300 VVPADLPVEVSERVQ
+300 VVPADLSPEMTEKVQ
-315 QLAISAFRAIG
+315 QLAIDAFRAIG

-336 LDNATG
+336 LDNQTG
-342 ELFVNEI
+342 ELFANEI

-355 LAFYLWEH
+355 LAFYLWEK
-363 SGLSF
+363 SGLTF
-368 PALMDEMIR
+368 TQLMDEMIR

-383 RKQSLLHRS
+383 RQQSLLHRS
-392 FETNLLENANIGGAK
+392 FETNLLQHAQIGGAK

>member
-1 MISKIRAAVFFGGPS
+1 MVSKIRAGVFFGGPS

-29 IQAMDKER
+29 IQAMDPQR
-37 YQVIPVYVTKSGAF
+37 YEVIPVYTTKNGEL
-51 YTGDHLSDLAS
+51 YTGAHLAQLES
-62 YRNIPAALAQA
+62 YRDIPEALKQAQKVVLQKEGKDVVLMLAKQKRFGSSIVAAL
-73 REVLLQKNGNEVQ
+73 
-86 LVSAKPK
+86 
-93 RLGKNPVQGVD
+93 D
-104 VALPIFH
+104 VALPIYH

-146 ASKAMFKLAGVPCV
+146 ASKAMFKLHGVPCV
-160 DGVKVT
+160 EGVKVT
-166 QSDYFTDPEAIAAK
+166 QSLYFTDPEAAAQT
-180 IEQAVGYPAIIKPY
+180 IEKAVGYPAIIKPY

-220 YSGAVLAERAVQ
+220 YSQAVLAERAVQ

-241 LGDDEEARASV
+241 LGDAEEARASV

-267 KYQSGGGGKTGSKM
+267 KYQSGGKAGKTGAKSGG
-281 GSKTGSKT
+281 GSK
-289 GGSQGM
+289 GM

-300 VVPADLPVEVSERVQ
+300 VVPADLSPEMTKKVQ
-315 QLAISAFRAIG
+315 QLAIDAFRAIG

-336 LDNATG
+336 LDNQTG
-342 ELFVNEI
+342 ELFANEI

-355 LAFYLWEH
+355 LAFYLWEK
-363 SGLSF
+363 SGLTF
-368 PALMDEMIR
+368 TQLMDEMVR

-383 RKQSLLHRS
+383 RQQSLLHRS
-392 FETNLLENANIGGAK
+392 FETNLLQHAQIGGAK
-407 AGKKV
+407 GGKKV

>member
-1 MISKIRAAVFFGGPS
+1 MVSKIRAGVFFGGPS

-29 IQAMDKER
+29 IQAMDPQR
-37 YQVIPVYVTKSGAF
+37 YEVIPVYTTKNGEL
-51 YTGDHLSDLAS
+51 YTGAHLAQLES
-62 YRNIPAALAQA
+62 YRNIPEALKQAQK
-73 REVLLQKNGNEVQ
+73 VVLQKEGKDVV
-86 LVSAKPK
+86 LMLAKQK
-93 RLGKNPVQGVD
+93 RFGSSIVTALD
-104 VALPIFH
+104 VALPIYH

-146 ASKAMFKLAGVPCV
+146 ASKAMFKLHGVPCV
-160 DGVKVT
+160 EGVKVT
-166 QSDYFTDPEAIAAK
+166 QSQYFTDPEAAAQT
-180 IEQAVGYPAIIKPY
+180 IEKAVGYPAIIKPY

-220 YSGAVLAERAVQ
+220 YSQAVLAERAVQ

-241 LGDDEEARASV
+241 LGDAEEARASV

-267 KYQSGGGGKTGSKM
+267 KYQSGGKAGKTGAKSGG
-281 GSKTGSKT
+281 GSK
-289 GGSQGM
+289 GM

-300 VVPADLPVEVSERVQ
+300 VVPADLSPEMTEKVQ
-315 QLAISAFRAIG
+315 QLAIDAFRAIG

-336 LDNATG
+336 LDNQTG
-342 ELFVNEI
+342 ELYANEI

-355 LAFYLWEH
+355 LAFYLWEK
-363 SGLSF
+363 SGLTF
-368 PALMDEMIR
+368 TQLMDEMIR

-383 RKQSLLHRS
+383 RQQSLLHRS
-392 FETNLLENANIGGAK
+392 FETNLLQHAQIGGAK
-407 AGKKV
+407 GGKKV

>member
-1 MISKIRAAVFFGGPS
+1 MVSKIRAGVFFGGPS

-29 IQAMDKER
+29 IQAMDADR
-37 YQVIPVYVTKSGAF
+37 YQVIPVYVTKTGDF
-51 YTGDHLSDLAS
+51 YTGEHLSSLES
-62 YRNIPAALAQA
+62 YRNIPAALAKA
-73 REVLLQKNGNEVQ
+73 KRVTLQKEGNEVCLMLARQ
-86 LVSAKPK
+86 KPFGSSVVSV
-93 RLGKNPVQGVD
+93 LD

-111 GTGGEDGVM
+111 GTGGEDGTM

-146 ASKAMFKLAGVPCV
+146 ASKAMFKLHGVPCV
-160 DGVKVT
+160 DGLKIR
-166 QSDYFTDPEAIAAK
+166 QSEYFTDPEAVALH
-180 IEQAVGYPAIIKPY
+180 IEKAVGYPAIIKPY

-220 YSGAVLAERAVQ
+220 YSQAVLAERAVQ

-267 KYQSGGGGKTGSKM
+267 KYQSGGKSAKGGSK
-281 GSKTGSKT
+281 S
-289 GGSQGM
+289 GGSEGM
-295 QSLAR
+295 RSLAR
-300 VVPADLPVEVSERVQ
+300 VVPADLPEETTRRVQ
-315 QLAISAFRAIG
+315 ELAVQAFRAIG

-336 LDNATG
+336 MDDQTG
-342 ELFVNEI
+342 ELFANEI

-355 LAFYLWEH
+355 LAFYLWEKTD
-363 SGLSF
+363 LPF
-368 PALMDEMIR
+368 PALMDELVR

-383 RKQSLLHRS
+383 RNREMLHTS
-392 FETNLLENANIGGAK
+392 FETNLLQNAQIGGAK
-407 AGKKV
+407 GSKS

>member
-1 MISKIRAAVFFGGPS
+1 MVSKIRAGVFFGGPS

-29 IQAMDKER
+29 IQAMDPQR
-37 YQVIPVYVTKSGAF
+37 YEVIPVYTTKNGEL
-51 YTGDHLSDLAS
+51 YTGAHLAQLES
-62 YRNIPAALAQA
+62 YRNIPEALKQAQKVVLQKEGKDVVLMLAKQKRFGSSIVAAL
-73 REVLLQKNGNEVQ
+73 
-86 LVSAKPK
+86 
-93 RLGKNPVQGVD
+93 D
-104 VALPIFH
+104 VALPIYH

-146 ASKAMFKLAGVPCV
+146 ASKAMFKLHGVPCV
-160 DGVKVT
+160 EGVKVT
-166 QSDYFTDPEAIAAK
+166 QSQYFTDPEAAAQT
-180 IEQAVGYPAIIKPY
+180 IEKAVGYPAIIKPY

-220 YSGAVLAERAVQ
+220 YSQAVLAERAIQ

-241 LGDDEEARASV
+241 LGDSEEARASV

-267 KYQSGGGGKTGSKM
+267 KYQSGGKTGKTGAKSGG
-281 GSKTGSKT
+281 GSK
-289 GGSQGM
+289 GM

-300 VVPADLPVEVSERVQ
+300 VVPADLSPEMTEKVQ
-315 QLAISAFRAIG
+315 QLAIDAFRAIG

-336 LDNATG
+336 LDNQTG
-342 ELFVNEI
+342 ELFANEI

-355 LAFYLWEH
+355 LAFYLWEK
-363 SGLSF
+363 SGLTF
-368 PALMDEMIR
+368 TQLMDEMIR

-383 RKQSLLHRS
+383 RQQSLLHRS
-392 FETNLLENANIGGAK
+392 FETNLLQHAQIGGAK

>member
-1 MISKIRAAVFFGGPS
+1 MVSKIRAGVFFGGPS

-29 IQAMDKER
+29 IQAMDPQR
-37 YQVIPVYVTKSGAF
+37 YEVIPVYTTKSGEL
-51 YTGDHLSDLAS
+51 YTGAHLAQLES
-62 YRNIPAALAQA
+62 YRNIPEALKQAQK
-73 REVLLQKNGNEVQ
+73 VVLQKEGKDVV
-86 LVSAKPK
+86 LMLAKQK
-93 RLGKNPVQGVD
+93 RFGSSIVTALD
-104 VALPIFH
+104 VALPIYH

-146 ASKAMFKLAGVPCV
+146 ASKAMFKLHGVPCV
-160 DGVKVT
+160 DGLKIR
-166 QSDYFTDPEAIAAK
+166 QSEYFTDPEATALR
-180 IEQAVGYPAIIKPY
+180 IEKAVGYPAIIKPY

-220 YSGAVLAERAVQ
+220 YSQAVLAERAVQ

-241 LGDDEEARASV
+241 LGDAEEARASV

-267 KYQSGGGGKTGSKM
+267 KYQSGGKTGKTGAKSGG
-281 GSKTGSKT
+281 GSK
-289 GGSQGM
+289 GM

-300 VVPADLPVEVSERVQ
+300 VVPADLSPEMTEKVQ
-315 QLAISAFRAIG
+315 QLAIDAFRAIG

-336 LDNATG
+336 LDNQTG
-342 ELFVNEI
+342 ELFANEI

-355 LAFYLWEH
+355 LAFYLWEK
-363 SGLSF
+363 SGLTF
-368 PALMDEMIR
+368 TQLMDEMIR

-383 RKQSLLHRS
+383 RQQSLLHRS
-392 FETNLLENANIGGAK
+392 FETNLLQHAQIGGAK

>member
-1 MISKIRAAVFFGGPS
+1 MVSKIHAGVFFGGPS

-29 IQAMDKER
+29 IQAMDPQR
-37 YQVIPVYVTKSGAF
+37 YEVIPVYTTKSGEL
-51 YTGDHLSDLAS
+51 YTGAHLAQLES
-62 YRNIPAALAQA
+62 YRNIPEALKQAQKVVLQKEGKDVVLMLAKQKRFGSSMVAAL
-73 REVLLQKNGNEVQ
+73 
-86 LVSAKPK
+86 
-93 RLGKNPVQGVD
+93 D
-104 VALPIFH
+104 VALPIYH

-146 ASKAMFKLAGVPCV
+146 ASKAMFKLHGVPCV
-160 DGVKVT
+160 EGVKVT
-166 QSDYFTDPEAIAAK
+166 QSQYFTDPEAAAQT
-180 IEQAVGYPAIIKPY
+180 IEKAVGYPAIIKPY

-220 YSGAVLAERAVQ
+220 YSQAVLAERAVQ

-241 LGDDEEARASV
+241 LGDAEEARASV

-267 KYQSGGGGKTGSKM
+267 KYQSGGKAGKTGAKSGG
-281 GSKTGSKT
+281 GSK
-289 GGSQGM
+289 GM

-300 VVPADLPVEVSERVQ
+300 VVPADLSPEMTEKVQ
-315 QLAISAFRAIG
+315 QLAIDAFRAIG

-336 LDNATG
+336 LDNQTG
-342 ELFVNEI
+342 ELFANEI

-355 LAFYLWEH
+355 LAFYLWEK
-363 SGLSF
+363 SGLTF
-368 PALMDEMIR
+368 TQLMDEMIR

-383 RKQSLLHRS
+383 RQQSLLHRS
-392 FETNLLENANIGGAK
+392 FETNLLQHAQIGGAK
-407 AGKKV
+407 GGKKV

>member
-1 MISKIRAAVFFGGPS
+1 MVSKIRAGVFFGGPS

-29 IQAMDKER
+29 IQAMDPQR
-37 YQVIPVYVTKSGAF
+37 YEVIPVYTTKNGEL
-51 YTGDHLSDLAS
+51 YTGAHLAQLES
-62 YRNIPAALAQA
+62 YRNIPEALKQAQK
-73 REVLLQKNGNEVQ
+73 VVLQKEGKDVV
-86 LVSAKPK
+86 LMLAKQK
-93 RLGKNPVQGVD
+93 RFGSSIVTTLD
-104 VALPIFH
+104 VALPIYH

-146 ASKAMFKLAGVPCV
+146 ASKAMFKLHGVPCV
-160 DGVKVT
+160 EGVKVT
-166 QSDYFTDPEAIAAK
+166 QSQYFTDPEAAAQT
-180 IEQAVGYPAIIKPY
+180 IEKAVGYPAIIKPY

-220 YSGAVLAERAVQ
+220 YSQAVLAERAVQ

-241 LGDDEEARASV
+241 LGDAEEARASV

-267 KYQSGGGGKTGSKM
+267 KYQSGGKTGKTGAKSGG
-281 GSKTGSKT
+281 GSK
-289 GGSQGM
+289 GM

-300 VVPADLPVEVSERVQ
+300 VVPADLSPEMTEKVQ
-315 QLAISAFRAIG
+315 QLAIDAFRAIG

-336 LDNATG
+336 LDNQTG
-342 ELFVNEI
+342 ELFANEI

-355 LAFYLWEH
+355 LAFYLWEK
-363 SGLSF
+363 SGLTFSQ
-368 PALMDEMIR
+368 LMDEMIR

-383 RKQSLLHRS
+383 RQQSLLHRS
-392 FETNLLENANIGGAK
+392 FETNLLQHAQIGGAK

>member
-1 MISKIRAAVFFGGPS
+1 MVSKIRAGVFFGGPS

-29 IQAMDKER
+29 IQAMDSEK
-37 YQVIPVYVTKSGAF
+37 YQVIPVYTTKTGDL
-51 YTGDHLSDLAS
+51 YTGEHLSSLES
-62 YRNIPAALAQA
+62 YRNIPAALEKAQK
-73 REVLLQKNGNEVQ
+73 VVLQKEGKDVQ
-86 LVSAKPK
+86 LVLAKQK
-93 RLGKNPVQGVD
+93 RFGSSVVATLD
-104 VALPIFH
+104 VALPIYH

-146 ASKAMFKLAGVPCV
+146 ASKAMFKLHGVPCV
-160 DGVKVT
+160 EGIKIT
-166 QSDYFTDPEAIAAK
+166 QSRYFTDPEEAAQAIEK
-180 IEQAVGYPAIIKPY
+180 AVGYPAIIKPY

-205 RDRASLLEGLEDAFL
+205 RDRASLLEGLDDAFL
-220 YSGAVLAERAVQ
+220 YSSAVLAERAVQ

-241 LGDDEEARASV
+241 LGDGEEARTSV

-267 KYQSGGGGKTGSKM
+267 KYQSGGKTGKTGSKSG
-281 GSKTGSKT
+281 GSK
-289 GGSQGM
+289 GM

-300 VVPADLPVEVSERVQ
+300 VVPADIPEEMAKKVQ
-315 QLAISAFRAIG
+315 QLAIEAFRAIG

-336 LDNATG
+336 LDNETG
-342 ELFVNEI
+342 ELFANEI

-355 LAFYLWEH
+355 LAFYLWEK
-363 SGLSF
+363 SGLTF
-368 PALMDEMIR
+368 TQLMDEMIR

-383 RKQSLLHRS
+383 RQQSLLHRS
-392 FETNLLENANIGGAK
+392 FETNLLQHAQIGGAK

>member
-1 MISKIRAAVFFGGPS
+1 MVSKIRAGVFFGGPS

-29 IQAMDKER
+29 IQAMDPQR
-37 YQVIPVYVTKSGAF
+37 YEVIPVYTTKNGEL
-51 YTGDHLSDLAS
+51 YTGAHLSQLES
-62 YRNIPAALAQA
+62 YRNIPEALKQAQKVVLQKEGKDVVLMLAKQKRFGSSIVAAL
-73 REVLLQKNGNEVQ
+73 
-86 LVSAKPK
+86 
-93 RLGKNPVQGVD
+93 D
-104 VALPIFH
+104 VALPIYH

-146 ASKAMFKLAGVPCV
+146 ASKAMFKLHGVPCV
-160 DGVKVT
+160 EGVKVT
-166 QSDYFTDPEAIAAK
+166 QSQYFTDPEAAAQT
-180 IEQAVGYPAIIKPY
+180 IEKAVGYPAIIKPY

-220 YSGAVLAERAVQ
+220 YSQAVLAERAVQ

-241 LGDDEEARASV
+241 LGDAEEARASV

-267 KYQSGGGGKTGSKM
+267 KYQSGGKTGKTGAKSGG
-281 GSKTGSKT
+281 GSK
-289 GGSQGM
+289 GM

-300 VVPADLPVEVSERVQ
+300 VVPADLSPEMTEKVQ
-315 QLAISAFRAIG
+315 QLAMDAFRAIG

-336 LDNATG
+336 LDNQTG
-342 ELFVNEI
+342 ELFANEI

-355 LAFYLWEH
+355 LAFYLWEK
-363 SGLSF
+363 SGLTF
-368 PALMDEMIR
+368 TQLMDEMVR

-383 RKQSLLHRS
+383 RQQSLLHRS
-392 FETNLLENANIGGAK
+392 FETNLLQHAQIGGAK
-407 AGKKV
+407 NGKKV